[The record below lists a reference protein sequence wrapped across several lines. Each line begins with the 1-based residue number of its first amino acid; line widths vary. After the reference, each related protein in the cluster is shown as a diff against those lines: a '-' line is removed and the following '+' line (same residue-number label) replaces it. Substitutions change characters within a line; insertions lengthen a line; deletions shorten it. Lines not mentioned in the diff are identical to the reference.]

1 MIYASLPFHYFKR
14 DSRDWQNMVQRPN
27 YLSDYGF
34 NWETFDVVC
43 SGKSSLDAT
52 NYLTELFDKN
62 QVANFLYGYGF
73 DISDPVESAELFGI
87 FQEALQFI
95 KRYFLKEGNADGLD
109 IRVPNYLYSITN
121 ISELFLAATG
131 HSTAKLKMD
140 EQLWAGVILKVM
152 HTLLHTDKDLR
163 YRYFSTIQQQIFD
176 RFYKFIHRDEEN
188 RLFLKNETGT
198 TIPLYDFQTK
208 AKKTRDSIVIKLLH
222 KQENVAEELFDRIG
236 VRIITYN
243 KLDALR
249 VIKFLH
255 RNHVIMINNIKP
267 SRSQN
272 TLVDLQRLRMKIF
285 SLYKE
290 SIRNNMP
297 EETFYQRLNSLIEDC
312 APTKASH
319 DNRHTLDEYRAI
331 HFTGRQL
338 IKYRNPFMSS
348 FNEIRKQ
355 ALKDRENPVSQA
367 LLHLDTSPISRDV
380 RFFYPFEV
388 QLTDYESHLKN
399 TQGEASHVEYKK
411 SQLKSAMKRIFRPI
425 IELNNIKVD

>member
-1 MIYASLPFHYFKR
+1 MT
-14 DSRDWQNMVQRPN
+14 QRPS
-27 YLSDYGF
+27 YLADYGF

-52 NYLTELFDKN
+52 NYFTELGDKS
-62 QVANFLYGYGF
+62 QVANFLNGYGF

-87 FQEALQFI
+87 FQEAIQFI
-95 KRYFLKEGNADGLD
+95 KRYFLKEGNPEGLD
-109 IRVPNYLYSITN
+109 LRVPNYLFTITN

-131 HSTAKLKMD
+131 HSSVKLKKD
-140 EQLWAGVILKVM
+140 EELWAGAVLKVM

-176 RFYKFIHRDEEN
+176 RFYKFTHRDEQN
-188 RLFLKNETGT
+188 RLFLKNDSGT
-198 TIPLYDFQTK
+198 SIPLYDFQTK

-272 TLVDLQRLRMKIF
+272 TLVDLPRLRTRMF

-290 SIRNNMP
+290 AIRNNMP
-297 EETFYQRLNSLIEDC
+297 EDVFYQRLNALIDDC
-312 APTKASH
+312 PTSKSHH
-319 DNRHTLDEYRAI
+319 DNRHTSEEYRAI

-338 IKYRNPFMSS
+338 IKYRNPFMAS
-348 FNEIRKQ
+348 FNEVRKQ

-367 LLHLDTSPISRDV
+367 LLHLDTSAISRDV

-388 QLTDYESHLKN
+388 QITDYESHLKN
-399 TQGEASHVEYKK
+399 TQGEASHNEYKK
-411 SQLKSAMKRIFRPI
+411 SQLRSAMKRIFRPI

>member
-1 MIYASLPFHYFKR
+1 MT
-14 DSRDWQNMVQRPN
+14 QRPD
-27 YLSDYGF
+27 YLREYAF
-34 NWETFDVVC
+34 NWETFDVLC

-52 NYLTELFDKN
+52 NYLTELYDKDH
-62 QVANFLYGYGF
+62 VANFLYGYGF

-87 FQEALQFI
+87 FQEAMQFI
-95 KRYFLKEGNADGLD
+95 KRYFLIEGNPEGLD
-109 IRVPNYLYSITN
+109 LRIPNYLYTITN

-131 HSTAKLKMD
+131 HSTYKLKT
-140 EQLWAGVILKVM
+140 EESLWAGVVLKIM

-188 RLFLKNETGT
+188 RLFLKNEQGS

-249 VIKFLH
+249 VMRFLH
-255 RNHVIMINNIKP
+255 RNHIIMINNIKP

-272 TLVDLQRLRMKIF
+272 TLIDLPQLRKRIYT
-285 SLYKE
+285 LYKDA
-290 SIRNNMP
+290 IRNKV
-297 EETFYQRLNSLIEDC
+297 EEDHFYQSLNALIEDC
-312 APTKASH
+312 RPMKSH
-319 DNRHTLDEYRAI
+319 QDNIHTLEEYRAI

-348 FNEIRKQ
+348 FNEVRKM
-355 ALKDRENPVSQA
+355 ALKDRENPLSQA

-425 IELNNIKVD
+425 LELNNLKVD

>member
-1 MIYASLPFHYFKR
+1 MAE
-14 DSRDWQNMVQRPN
+14 RPS

-43 SGKSSLDAT
+43 SGKSSLDAK
-52 NYLTELFDKN
+52 NYLTELHDKN

-73 DISDPVESAELFGI
+73 DIEDPVESAELFGI
-87 FQEALQFI
+87 FQEAIQFI
-95 KRYFLKEGNADGLD
+95 KRYFLKEGNPEGLD
-109 IRVPNYLYSITN
+109 LRIPNYLFTITN
-121 ISELFLAATG
+121 ISDLFLAATG
-131 HSTAKLKMD
+131 HSNIKLKVE
-140 EQLWAGVILKVM
+140 EQLWAGVVLKVM

-163 YRYFSTIQQQIFD
+163 YRYYSTIQQQIFD
-176 RFYKFIHRDEEN
+176 RFYKFIHRDESN
-188 RLFLKNETGT
+188 QLFLKNETGT
-198 TIPLYDFQTK
+198 SIPLVDFQTK

-236 VRIITYN
+236 VRIITQN

-272 TLVDLQRLRMKIF
+272 TLVDLGLLRKKIYT
-285 SLYKE
+285 LYKDA
-290 SIRNNMP
+290 IRKQMS
-297 EETFYQRLNSLIEDC
+297 EHDFYAGLNSLVDEC
-312 APTKASH
+312 SPSKSSH
-319 DNRHTLDEYRAI
+319 ENQHSFEEYKAI

-338 IKYRNPFMSS
+338 IKYRNPFMAS
-348 FNEIRKQ
+348 FNEVRKQ
-355 ALKDRENPVSQA
+355 ALKDKQNPLSQS
-367 LLHLDTSPISRDV
+367 LLGLDTSPISRDI

-388 QLTDYESHLKN
+388 QITDQESHLKN

-425 IELNNIKVD
+425 IDLNNLKID

>member
-1 MIYASLPFHYFKR
+1 
-14 DSRDWQNMVQRPN
+14 MVQRPS
-27 YLSDYGF
+27 YLNEYSF

-52 NYLTELFDKN
+52 NYLTELYDKDL
-62 QVANFLYGYGF
+62 VANFLLGYGF
-73 DISDPVESAELFGI
+73 DINDPVENAELFGI

-95 KRYFLKEGNADGLD
+95 KRYFLKEGNPDGLEL
-109 IRVPNYLYSITN
+109 RVPHYLYTITN

-131 HSTAKLKMD
+131 HSSYKLKTA
-140 EQLWAGVILKVM
+140 ESLWAGVILKVM
-152 HTLLHTDKDLR
+152 HTILHTDKDLR

-176 RFYKFIHRDEEN
+176 RFYKFIHRDEQN
-188 RLFLKNETGT
+188 RLYLRNEGGV

-208 AKKTRDSIVIKLLH
+208 AKKTRDSIIIKLLH

-249 VIKFLH
+249 VINFLH
-255 RNHVIMINNIKP
+255 RNYVIMMNNIKP

-272 TLVDLQRLRMKIF
+272 TLVDLAAFRKKIF
-285 SLYKE
+285 GTYRE
-290 SIRNNMP
+290 AIRLQLT
-297 EETFYQRLNSLIEDC
+297 EEAFYQKLNALIEEC
-312 APTKASH
+312 SPGTLH
-319 DNRHTLDEYRAI
+319 HENRHSSQEYRAI

-348 FNEIRKQ
+348 FNEVRKL
-355 ALKDRENPVSQA
+355 ALKDREHPLSQA

-399 TQGEASHVEYKK
+399 TQGEASHHEYKK
-411 SQLKSAMKRIFRPI
+411 SQLRSAMKRIFKPI
-425 IELNNIKVD
+425 LELNNIKLD

>member
-1 MIYASLPFHYFKR
+1 LAKTHL
-14 DSRDWQNMVQRPN
+14 RPD
-27 YLSDYGF
+27 YLEEYGF

-52 NYLTELFDKN
+52 NYLTELSEKS
-62 QVANFLYGYGF
+62 QVLDFLHGYGF
-73 DISDPVESAELFGI
+73 DISDPVEGAELFGI

-95 KRYFLKEGNADGLD
+95 KRYFLREGNADGLD
-109 IRVPNYLYSITN
+109 LKVPHYLYSITN

-131 HSTAKLKMD
+131 KSSFKLNT
-140 EQLWAGVILKVM
+140 EESLWAGVVLKVM
-152 HTLLHTDKDLR
+152 HTILHADKDLR
-163 YRYFSTIQQQIFD
+163 YQYFSTIQQQIFD

-188 RLFLKNETGT
+188 RLFLRSEHGM

-208 AKKTRDSIVIKLLH
+208 AKKTRDSIIIKLLH

-236 VRIITYN
+236 MRIITYN

-255 RNHVIMINNIKP
+255 RNYVIMINNIKP

-272 TLVDLQRLRMKIF
+272 TLVDLGMLRRKMYT
-285 SLYKE
+285 LYKE
-290 SIRNNMP
+290 AIRNQIS
-297 EETFYQRLNSLIEDC
+297 EDEFYQKLNNLIENC
-312 APTKASH
+312 SPIKH
-319 DNRHTLDEYRAI
+319 DHENRHSSDEYRAI

-348 FNEIRKQ
+348 FHEVRKQ
-355 ALKDRENPVSQA
+355 ALKDKENPLSQA

-388 QLTDYESHLKN
+388 QITDYESHLKN
-399 TQGEASHVEYKK
+399 TQGEASHNEYKR

-425 IELNNIKVD
+425 IELRNVHID

>member
-1 MIYASLPFHYFKR
+1 MAERQSYLADYA
-14 DSRDWQNMVQRPN
+14 
-27 YLSDYGF
+27 F

-52 NYLTELFDKN
+52 NYLTELHDKN
-62 QVANFLYGYGF
+62 QVADFLYGYGF
-73 DISDPVESAELFGI
+73 DITDPVETAELFGI
-87 FQEALQFI
+87 FQEAIQFI
-95 KRYFLKEGNADGLD
+95 KRYFLKEGNPEGLD
-109 IRVPNYLYSITN
+109 LRVPNYLFTITN

-131 HSTAKLKMD
+131 HSSAKLKKD
-140 EQLWAGVILKVM
+140 EQLWAGVVLKVM

-163 YRYFSTIQQQIFD
+163 YRYYSTIQQQIFD
-176 RFYKFIHRDEEN
+176 RFYKFIHRDEN
-188 RLFLKNETGT
+188 NCLILKNETGT
-198 TIPLYDFQTK
+198 SILLHDFQTK

-236 VRIITYN
+236 VRIITKS

-272 TLVDLQRLRMKIF
+272 SLVDLYSLKKKMY

-290 SIRNNMP
+290 AIRNRLDESN
-297 EETFYQRLNSLIEDC
+297 FYERLNKLVDESTPGHNI
-312 APTKASH
+312 H
-319 DNRHTLDEYRAI
+319 DNRHTSEEYRAI

-338 IKYRNPFMSS
+338 IKYRNPFMTS
-348 FNEIRKQ
+348 FNEVRKL
-355 ALKDRENPVSQA
+355 ALKDKQNPVSEA
-367 LLHLDTSPISRDV
+367 LLSLDTSAISRDI

-388 QLTDYESHLKN
+388 QITDIESHQKN
-399 TQGEASHVEYKK
+399 SQGEASHVEYKK

-425 IELNNIKVD
+425 IELNNIKID

>member
-1 MIYASLPFHYFKR
+1 MG
-14 DSRDWQNMVQRPN
+14 QRPS
-27 YLSDYGF
+27 YLADYAF

-52 NYLTELFDKN
+52 NYLTELYDKG
-62 QVANFLYGYGF
+62 QVQNFLNGYGF

-87 FQEALQFI
+87 FQEAMQFI
-95 KRYFLKEGNADGLD
+95 KRYFLKEGNPEGLD
-109 IRVPNYLYSITN
+109 MRVPNYLFTITN

-131 HSTAKLKMD
+131 HSSVKLKPD
-140 EQLWAGVILKVM
+140 EQLWAGVVLKVM
-152 HTLLHTDKDLR
+152 HTILHTDKDLR

-176 RFYKFIHRDEEN
+176 RFYKFIHRDQEN
-188 RLFLKNETGT
+188 RLFLKNENGVS
-198 TIPLYDFQTK
+198 IPLYDFQTK

-249 VIKFLH
+249 VIRFMH
-255 RNHVIMINNIKP
+255 RNHIIMINNIKP

-272 TLVDLQRLRMKIF
+272 TLVDLQKLRLKIF
-285 SLYKE
+285 GLYKE
-290 SIRNNMP
+290 SMRSNMP
-297 EETFYQRLNSLIEDC
+297 EDTFYQRLNSLIEDC
-312 APTKASH
+312 TPMKSHH
-319 DNRHTLDEYRAI
+319 DNRHTLEEYRAI

-338 IKYRNPFMSS
+338 IKYRNPFMAS

-355 ALKDRENPVSQA
+355 ALKDKENPLSQA
-367 LLHLDTSPISRDV
+367 ILHLDTSPISRDV

-425 IELNNIKVD
+425 IELNNLKVD

>member
-1 MIYASLPFHYFKR
+1 MA
-14 DSRDWQNMVQRPN
+14 QRPS
-27 YLSDYGF
+27 YLSDYAF

-52 NYLTELFDKN
+52 NYLTELYDKG
-62 QVANFLYGYGF
+62 QVQNFLNGYGF

-87 FQEALQFI
+87 FQEAMQFI
-95 KRYFLKEGNADGLD
+95 KRYFLKEGNPEGLD
-109 IRVPNYLYSITN
+109 MRVPNYLYTITN

-131 HSTAKLKMD
+131 HSSVKLKPD
-140 EQLWAGVILKVM
+140 EQLWAGVVLKVM
-152 HTLLHTDKDLR
+152 HTILHTDKDLR

-176 RFYKFIHRDEEN
+176 RFYKFIHRDQEN
-188 RLFLKNETGT
+188 RLFLKNENGVS
-198 TIPLYDFQTK
+198 IPLYDFQTK

-249 VIKFLH
+249 VIKFMH
-255 RNHVIMINNIKP
+255 RNHIIMINNIKP

-272 TLVDLQRLRMKIF
+272 TLVDLPKLRMKMF
-285 SLYKE
+285 GLYKE
-290 SIRNNMP
+290 AMRSQMV
-297 EETFYQRLNSLIEDC
+297 EDTFYQRLNSLIEDC
-312 APTKASH
+312 TPMKAHH
-319 DNRHTLDEYRAI
+319 DNRHTLEEYRAI

-338 IKYRNPFMSS
+338 IKYRNPFMQS
-348 FNEIRKQ
+348 FNEVRKQ

-425 IELNNIKVD
+425 IEINNLKVD

>member
-1 MIYASLPFHYFKR
+1 MA
-14 DSRDWQNMVQRPN
+14 QRPS
-27 YLSDYGF
+27 YLADYGF
-34 NWETFDVVC
+34 NWETFDIVC

-52 NYLTELFDKN
+52 NYLTELSDKN

-95 KRYFLKEGNADGLD
+95 KRYFLREGNPEGLD
-109 IRVPNYLYSITN
+109 MRVPNYLYSITN

-131 HSTAKLKMD
+131 YSTVKLKND
-140 EQLWAGVILKVM
+140 EQLWAGVVLKVM

-188 RLFLKNETGT
+188 RLFLRNDSGT
-198 TIPLYDFQTK
+198 SIPLYDFQTK

-255 RNHVIMINNIKP
+255 RNHVTIINNIKP

-272 TLVDLQRLRMKIF
+272 SLVDLKMLRTRIF

-290 SIRNNMP
+290 SIRNDMP
-297 EETFYQRLNSLIEDC
+297 EDVFYQRLNALIEDC
-312 APTKASH
+312 SPLKKHH
-319 DNRHTLDEYRAI
+319 DNRHTSEEYRAI

-348 FNEIRKQ
+348 FNEVRKQ
-355 ALKDRENPVSQA
+355 AMKDKENPLSQS
-367 LLHLDTSPISRDV
+367 LLQLDTSPISRDV

-399 TQGEASHVEYKK
+399 TQGEASHDEYKK
-411 SQLKSAMKRIFRPI
+411 SQLRSAMKRIFRPI
-425 IELNNIKVD
+425 LEMNNIKLD

>member
-1 MIYASLPFHYFKR
+1 MT
-14 DSRDWQNMVQRPN
+14 QRPS
-27 YLSDYGF
+27 YLADYGF

-43 SGKSSLDAT
+43 GGKSSLDAT
-52 NYLTELFDKN
+52 NYLTELHDKT

-73 DISDPVESAELFGI
+73 DISDPVEAAELFGI
-87 FQEALQFI
+87 FQEAMQFI
-95 KRYFLKEGNADGLD
+95 KRYFLKEGNPEGLD
-109 IRVPNYLYSITN
+109 LKVPNYLYTITN
-121 ISELFLAATG
+121 ISDLFLAATG
-131 HSTAKLKMD
+131 HSNIKLKT
-140 EQLWAGVILKVM
+140 EESLWAGVVLKVM
-152 HTLLHTDKDLR
+152 HTILHTDKDLR

-176 RFYKFIHRDEEN
+176 RFYKFLHRDEEN
-188 RLFLKNETGT
+188 RLFLRSEQGM

-249 VIKFLH
+249 VVKFLH

-272 TLVDLQRLRMKIF
+272 SLVDLELLRKRMYT
-285 SLYKE
+285 LYKE
-290 SIRNNMP
+290 AMRKNFP
-297 EETFYQRLNSLIEDC
+297 EEQFYQRLNALIEDC
-312 APTKASH
+312 PTHKKYH
-319 DNRHTLDEYRAI
+319 DNRHTLEEYRAI

-348 FNEIRKQ
+348 FNEVRKL
-355 ALKDRENPVSQA
+355 ALKDKENPLSQA

-399 TQGEASHVEYKK
+399 TQGEASHNEYKK
-411 SQLKSAMKRIFRPI
+411 NQLKSAMKRIFRPI
-425 IELNNIKVD
+425 IELNNLKID

>member
-1 MIYASLPFHYFKR
+1 MAERPSYLPEYA
-14 DSRDWQNMVQRPN
+14 
-27 YLSDYGF
+27 F

-52 NYLTELFDKN
+52 NYLTELYEKQ
-62 QVANFLYGYGF
+62 QVTDFLNGYGF
-73 DISDPVESAELFGI
+73 NITDPVESAELFGI
-87 FQEALQFI
+87 FQEALQFV
-95 KRYFLKEGNADGLD
+95 KRYFLIEGNPDGLD
-109 IRVPNYLYSITN
+109 MKVPNYLYTITN
-121 ISELFLAATG
+121 IAELFLAATG
-131 HSTAKLKMD
+131 HSNQKLSK
-140 EQLWAGVILKVM
+140 EETLWAGVVLKVM
-152 HTLLHTDKDLR
+152 HTILHTDKDLR

-188 RLFLKNETGT
+188 RLFLKNDSGT
-198 TIPLYDFQTK
+198 MIPLYDFQTK

-236 VRIITYN
+236 MRIITYN

-272 TLVDLQRLRMKIF
+272 TLVDLTLLKKRIQT
-285 SLYKE
+285 LYKQC
-290 SIRNNMP
+290 IREKLP
-297 EETFYQRLNSLIEDC
+297 EDVFYQKLNTLIEEC
-312 APTKASH
+312 APVKLHH
-319 DNRHTLDEYRAI
+319 DNRHSFEEYRAI

-338 IKYRNPFMSS
+338 IKYRNPFMAS
-348 FNEIRKQ
+348 FNEVRKQ
-355 ALKDRENPVSQA
+355 ALKDKENPIAQS
-367 LLHLDTSPISRDV
+367 LLNLDTSAISRDV

-399 TQGEASHVEYKK
+399 TQGEASHDEYKR
-411 SQLKSAMKRIFRPI
+411 SQLRSAMKRIFRPI
-425 IELNNIKVD
+425 LDLRGIHVE

>member
-1 MIYASLPFHYFKR
+1 M
-14 DSRDWQNMVQRPN
+14 RDWQNMSDRPS
-27 YLSDYGF
+27 YLAEYSF

-52 NYLTELFDKN
+52 NYLTELHDKS
-62 QVANFLYGYGF
+62 QVQNFLYGYGF
-73 DISDPVESAELFGI
+73 DITDPVESAELFGI
-87 FQEALQFI
+87 FQEAMQFI
-95 KRYFLKEGNADGLD
+95 KRYFLKEGNPEGLD
-109 IRVPNYLYSITN
+109 LRIPNYLFTITN

-131 HSTAKLKMD
+131 HSSVKLKMD
-140 EQLWAGVILKVM
+140 EQLWAGVVLKVM

-163 YRYFSTIQQQIFD
+163 YRYYSTIQQQIFD
-176 RFYKFIHRDEEN
+176 RFYKFINRDEEN
-188 RLFLKNETGT
+188 RLFLKNESGSS
-198 TIPLYDFQTK
+198 IPLYDFQTK

-249 VIKFLH
+249 VIRFLH

-272 TLVDLQRLRMKIF
+272 TLVDLGLLRKKIYT
-285 SLYKE
+285 LYKE
-290 SIRNNMP
+290 AIRSRMV
-297 EETFYQRLNSLIEDC
+297 EETFYQRLNILIEEC
-312 APTKASH
+312 LPFKGHH

-338 IKYRNPFMSS
+338 IKYRNPFMAS
-348 FNEIRKQ
+348 FNEVRKQ
-355 ALKDRENPVSQA
+355 ALKDKQNPVSQA
-367 LLHLDTSPISRDV
+367 LLNLDTSAISRDV

-388 QLTDYESHLKN
+388 QITDYESHLKN
-399 TQGEASHVEYKK
+399 TQGEASHAEYKK

-425 IELNNIKVD
+425 IELNQLKVE

>member
-1 MIYASLPFHYFKR
+1 MTERPGYLADYA
-14 DSRDWQNMVQRPN
+14 
-27 YLSDYGF
+27 F

-52 NYLTELFDKN
+52 NYLTELYDKD

-87 FQEALQFI
+87 FQEAMQFI
-95 KRYFLKEGNADGLD
+95 KRYFLIEGNPEGLD
-109 IRVPNYLYSITN
+109 LRIPNYLYTITN
-121 ISELFLAATG
+121 ITELFLAATG
-131 HSTAKLKMD
+131 HSSYKLKT
-140 EQLWAGVILKVM
+140 EEALWAGVVLKIM

-188 RLFLKNETGT
+188 RLFMKNETGT

-249 VIKFLH
+249 VMRFLH
-255 RNHVIMINNIKP
+255 RNHIIMINNIKP

-272 TLVDLQRLRMKIF
+272 TLIDLGMLRRRIY

-290 SIRNNMP
+290 GLRNKM
-297 EETFYQRLNSLIEDC
+297 EEDQFYQRLNSLIDDC
-312 APTKASH
+312 RPGQSRH
-319 DNRHTLDEYRAI
+319 DNVHTSDEYRAI

-348 FNEIRKQ
+348 FNEVRKL
-355 ALKDRENPVSQA
+355 ALKDKQNPLSQA

-425 IELNNIKVD
+425 LEINNMKID

>member
-1 MIYASLPFHYFKR
+1 MS
-14 DSRDWQNMVQRPN
+14 DRPS
-27 YLSDYGF
+27 YLAEYSF

-52 NYLTELFDKN
+52 NYLTELHDKS
-62 QVANFLYGYGF
+62 QVQNFLYGYGF
-73 DISDPVESAELFGI
+73 DITDPVESAELFGI
-87 FQEALQFI
+87 FQEAMQFI
-95 KRYFLKEGNADGLD
+95 KRYFLKEGNPEGLD
-109 IRVPNYLYSITN
+109 LRIPNYLFTITN

-131 HSTAKLKMD
+131 HSSVKLKMD
-140 EQLWAGVILKVM
+140 EQLWAGVVLKVM

-163 YRYFSTIQQQIFD
+163 YRYYSTIQQQIFD
-176 RFYKFIHRDEEN
+176 RFYKFINRDEEN
-188 RLFLKNETGT
+188 RLFLKNESGSS
-198 TIPLYDFQTK
+198 IPLYDFQTK

-249 VIKFLH
+249 VIRFLH

-272 TLVDLQRLRMKIF
+272 TLVDLGLLRKKIYT
-285 SLYKE
+285 LYKE
-290 SIRNNMP
+290 AIRSRMV
-297 EETFYQRLNSLIEDC
+297 EETFYQRLNILIEEC
-312 APTKASH
+312 LPFKGHH

-338 IKYRNPFMSS
+338 IKYRNPFMAS
-348 FNEIRKQ
+348 FNEVRKQ
-355 ALKDRENPVSQA
+355 ALKDKQNPVSQA
-367 LLHLDTSPISRDV
+367 LLNLDTSAISRDV

-388 QLTDYESHLKN
+388 QITDYESHLKN
-399 TQGEASHVEYKK
+399 TQGEASHAEYKK

-425 IELNNIKVD
+425 IELNQLKVE